1 MKIFFVAMKI
11 TFFQTFLLKTKK
23 QLFSEWI
30 KRKTRNVCVFSDRPF
45 LLWKSWETVENAEN
59 IERIFV
65 CAWMMRVKGKFKG
78 SSLNQFNHL
87 SILKENYQST
97 LESHWNS
104 LDNLIQFLLG
114 ALQVSFN
121 LLPKKIATEKGHR
134 MLLQTRIYLWHS
146 VYSSLVSIFLSFF
159 LLVFLT
165 LFLGEKYWM
174 SVIENIW
181 NFVPLEK
188 RWKCLSDNN
197 W

>member
-1 MKIFFVAMKI
+1 MD
-11 TFFQTFLLKTKK
+11 QTENSKCL
-23 QLFSEWI
+23 
-30 KRKTRNVCVFSDRPF
+30 CVFGSPF
-45 LLWKSWETVENAEN
+45 FCFEKVERRLKMLRTSSAFLYALEWC
-59 IERIFV
+59 E
-65 CAWMMRVKGKFKG
+65 GKFKG